1 CSVAD
6 AERLEQDLGVSLP
19 VAPVLVRRGLEPAKV
34 ARRHLAADER
44 HDPFEFTGIDAACE
58 SILGHVRAGS
68 PIVVHGDYDVDGV
81 CSTAILIRALR
92 ALGADPSWHIPARD
106 DGYGVSTATVE
117 RLAAAGTRLILTAD
131 CAITSVEEVARAREL
146 GVDVIV
152 SDHHRP
158 GERLPDCP
166 IVHPAVCEYP
176 FAELCAAG
184 VAQQLSEA
192 LLRAAG

>member
-1 CSVAD
+1 MALATAGWTCPPYSVAD
-6 AERLEQDLGVSLP
+6 AERLAQDLGVSLP
-19 VAPVLVRRGLEPAKV
+19 
-34 ARRHLAADER
+34 
-44 HDPFEFTGIDAACE
+44 
-58 SILGHVRAGS
+58 
-68 PIVVHGDYDVDGV
+68 
-81 CSTAILIRALR
+81 

-146 GVDVIV
+146 GVDVVV

-166 IVHPAVCEYP
+166 IVHPAVC
-176 FAELCAAG
+176 
-184 VAQQLSEA
+184 
-192 LLRAAG
+192 